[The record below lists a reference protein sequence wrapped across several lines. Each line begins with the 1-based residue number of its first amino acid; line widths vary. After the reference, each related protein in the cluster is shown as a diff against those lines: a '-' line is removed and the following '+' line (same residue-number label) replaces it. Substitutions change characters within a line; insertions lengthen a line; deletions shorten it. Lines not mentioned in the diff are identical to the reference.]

1 MIEITSR
8 DNPLL
13 KQIRKQIQD
22 PAGYRKSGQVW
33 VEGEHLCSAALL
45 RGSVPE
51 ALVVKRSA
59 WSRQTPPGADMARKC
74 LVVEDALFDELSTL
88 ESPADYGFLLSWP
101 GLLQADVHTPTVVL
115 DRLQDPGNVG
125 AILRSAS
132 AFGFKQ
138 VLAIKGTVALW
149 SPKVLRA
156 GMGAHFGLS
165 VVEGLAV
172 DDLDALGLPL
182 VATSSHAQH
191 ALGEVVLPKPC
202 AWVFGHE
209 GQGVSAGLLARCE
222 RVVRIP
228 QPGGE
233 ESLNVAAAAAI
244 CLYES
249 ARPQGPQYTSRS
261 G

>member
-51 ALVVKRSA
+51 ALLVKRSA

-101 GLLQADVHTPTVVL
+101 GLLQADVLTPTVVL

-125 AILRSAS
+125 ALLRSAS

-156 GMGAHFGLS
+156 GMGAHFGLRL
-165 VVEGLAV
+165 VEGADIASVQSLQ
-172 DDLDALGLPL
+172 LPIL
-182 VATSSHAQH
+182 TTDV
-191 ALGEVVLPKPC
+191 
-202 AWVFGHE
+202 HE
-209 GQGVSAGLLARCE
+209 GPFLHELIRH
-222 RVVRIP
+222 
-228 QPGGE
+228 
-233 ESLNVAAAAAI
+233 
-244 CLYES
+244 
-249 ARPQGPQYTSRS
+249 
-261 G
+261 

>member
-45 RGSVPE
+45 RGCVPE
-51 ALVVKRSA
+51 ALLVKRSA
-59 WSRQTPPGADMARKC
+59 WERQPPPGADLARKC
-74 LVVEDALFDELSTL
+74 LVVEDALFVELSTL

-101 GLLQADVHTPTVVL
+101 GLLHADVHTPTVVL

-138 VLAIKGTVALW
+138 VLAIKGTVAMW

-156 GMGAHFGLS
+156 GMGAHFGLRL
-165 VVEGLAV
+165 VEGADLAAV
-172 DDLDALGLPL
+172 QSLQLPIL
-182 VATSSHAQH
+182 TTDVHEGPYLHELIRHQQ
-191 ALGEVVLPKPC
+191 LPAVC
-202 AWVFGHE
+202 AWIMGHE
-209 GQGVSAGLLARCE
+209 GQGVSQELAALAGQK
-222 RVVRIP
+222 VRIA

-233 ESLNVAAAAAI
+233 ESLNVATAAAI
-244 CLYES
+244 CLHAS
-249 ARPQGPQYTSRS
+249 ATAGQS
-261 G
+261 

>member
-51 ALVVKRSA
+51 ARVVKRSA

-156 GMGAHFGLS
+156 GMGAHFGLRL
-165 VVEGLAV
+165 VEGADLAAV
-172 DDLDALGLPL
+172 QSLQLPIL
-182 VATSSHAQH
+182 TTDVHEGPYLHELIGHQQ
-191 ALGEVVLPKPC
+191 LPAAC
-202 AWVFGHE
+202 AWIMGHE
-209 GQGVSAGLLARCE
+209 GQGVSPELAALAGQK
-222 RVVRIP
+222 VSIV
-228 QPGGE
+228 
-233 ESLNVAAAAAI
+233 
-244 CLYES
+244 
-249 ARPQGPQYTSRS
+249 
-261 G
+261 

>member
-1 MIEITSR
+1 MIDISSR

-51 ALVVKRSA
+51 ALLVKRSA
-59 WSRQTPPGADMARKC
+59 WSRQTPPGADVARRC

-101 GLLQADVHTPTVVL
+101 GLLQADVLTPTVVL

-156 GMGAHFGLS
+156 GMGAHLGLRL
-165 VVEGLAV
+165 VEGADLAAV
-172 DDLDALGLPL
+172 QSLQLPIL
-182 VATSSHAQH
+182 TTDVHEGPFLHELIRHQQ
-191 ALGEVVLPKPC
+191 LPAAC
-202 AWVFGHE
+202 AWILGHE
-209 GQGVSAGLLARCE
+209 GQGVSPDLAALAGQK
-222 RVVRIP
+222 VRIA

-233 ESLNVAAAAAI
+233 ESLNVATAAAI
-244 CLYES
+244 CLHAS
-249 ARPQGPQYTSRS
+249 ATAGQS
-261 G
+261 

>member
-13 KQIRKQIQD
+13 KQIRKQIHD

-156 GMGAHFGLS
+156 GMGAHFGLRL
-165 VVEGLAV
+165 VEGADLAAV
-172 DDLDALGLPL
+172 QSLQLPIL
-182 VATSSHAQH
+182 TTDVHEGPYLHELIGHQQLLAA
-191 ALGEVVLPKPC
+191 C
-202 AWVFGHE
+202 AWIMGHE
-209 GQGVSAGLLARCE
+209 GQGVSPELAALAGQK
-222 RVVRIP
+222 VRIA

-233 ESLNVAAAAAI
+233 ESLNVATAAAI
-244 CLYES
+244 CLHAS
-249 ARPQGPQYTSRS
+249 ATAGQS
-261 G
+261 

>member
-33 VEGEHLCSAALL
+33 VEGEHLCSADLL

-51 ALVVKRSA
+51 ARVVKRSA

-156 GMGAHFGLS
+156 GMGAHFGLRL
-165 VVEGLAV
+165 VEGADLAAV
-172 DDLDALGLPL
+172 QSLQLPIL
-182 VATSSHAQH
+182 TTDVHEGPYLHELIGHQQ
-191 ALGEVVLPKPC
+191 LPAAC
-202 AWVFGHE
+202 AWIMGHE
-209 GQGVSAGLLARCE
+209 GQGVSPELAALAGQK
-222 RVVRIP
+222 VRIA

-233 ESLNVAAAAAI
+233 ESLNVATAAAI
-244 CLYES
+244 CLHAS
-249 ARPQGPQYTSRS
+249 ATAGQS
-261 G
+261 

>member
-156 GMGAHFGLS
+156 GMGAHFGLRL
-165 VVEGLAV
+165 VEGADLAAV
-172 DDLDALGLPL
+172 QSLQLPIL
-182 VATSSHAQH
+182 TTDV
-191 ALGEVVLPKPC
+191 
-202 AWVFGHE
+202 HE
-209 GQGVSAGLLARCE
+209 GPYLHELIGHQQLLAACAYHGPRRAGRQPRIGRFGRAE
-222 RVVRIP
+222 SPHSPTWRRRVP
-228 QPGGE
+228 
-233 ESLNVAAAAAI
+233 
-244 CLYES
+244 
-249 ARPQGPQYTSRS
+249 
-261 G
+261 